1 MKKYFYALCMATALG
16 TVGCSDDKESVELDN
31 SMKTPI
37 QFSMTDEGG
46 SAITKA
52 DPMTRAGFKN
62 TTAIVMKMKSVK
74 NGDDTDKK
82 YTVTNAVAGANI
94 TDKKYS
100 AVTFDN
106 TSGINQRYWDDAH
119 GRNSQLSIF
128 AVAVPNQPSASEQ
141 LKLKDGTPA
150 GAWFRETDE
159 NLKIDW
165 KVTNTSTTADNI
177 NKEDLVYSNNI
188 KKGSTENG
196 VVEWDFT
203 TASYKAYDGEHF
215 TTQLTGGMMQF
226 RLKETAKTD
235 GPGKFDTG
243 HLNFK
248 HALSRVTLNIKADEG
263 FVPAD
268 YADDKVKDVRLNN
281 VPYKGTFDVQK
292 GTWTVTDAD
301 KAKVDLVKETLEA
314 GSTYNLKYTGQIVP
328 EYVIH
333 KDKNDVNMLQFAIN
347 NNVYYVTDK
356 MVYEALNR
364 DNATLL
370 ESDKNASG
378 NIVMKPGKNYVLNIT
393 VNKTK
398 IENITATLAD
408 WLPVTGNHEQNN
420 AYLTFEN
427 FVEKGKACSDFDL
440 YRIEDNSLTPST
452 TPGKYTSKKWYTGYT
467 VSDAKATLIDKG
479 SNTWEAKNWFFE
491 SNIHFY
497 HFRTVS
503 KSLTTKIKQGTEE
516 TEPKDY
522 FEIETGKDYH
532 WGAPMIQKDEK
543 DPKYDVD
550 KGYEDFIHY
559 AIGATE
565 STIKLQEF
573 HMMSQV
579 DIVLT
584 TTDGPDKVSLYNEG
598 TKTGTTVKIT
608 KIFQKGKVEM
618 GRGLVTTTGTT
629 SEYLVHSPGTESA
642 ADYYETQPV
651 DGTTAAVSKT
661 YSSYVIPQELIQKGA
676 GTGGTDVYVG
686 LEIQTPDKNM
696 YYVVQKLS
704 EITAGVTTPDDG
716 YNHENGDK
724 ISRWYP
730 GHHYTYTL
738 TLKKTGIDKIT
749 CSLADWKKIT
759 GSSDVTLE
767 D

>member
-62 TTAIVMKMKSVK
+62 TTAIVMKMKSV
-74 NGDDTDKK
+74 NSTDASDVK
-82 YTVTNAVAGANI
+82 YTVTNAEAGEED
-94 TDKKYS
+94 TSKKYS
-100 AVTFDN
+100 AVTFTN
-106 TSGINQRYWDDAH
+106 STSVINQRYWDDAH
-119 GRNSQLSIF
+119 GRNSKLSIF
-128 AVAVPNQPSASEQ
+128 AVAVPNQSTASEQ

-150 GAWFRETDE
+150 GSWFTEATE

-165 KVTNTSTTADNI
+165 TVTNTSTTAENI

-188 KKGSTENG
+188 QKGSSENG
-196 VVEWDFT
+196 VVEYKFT
-203 TASYKAYDGEHF
+203 TSQYTDYDGEHF

-226 RLKETAKTD
+226 RLKETAKSD
-235 GPGKFDTG
+235 GPGKFDRG

-268 YADDKVKDVRLNN
+268 YTDDKVKEVHLNN
-281 VPYKGTFDVQK
+281 VPYKGTFNVQD
-292 GTWTVTDAD
+292 GTWNAATTTTGN
-301 KAKVDLVKETLEA
+301 VDLVKEETPDA
-314 GSTYNLKYTGQIVP
+314 TFHLKYTGQIVP
-328 EYVIH
+328 EYVIR
-333 KDKNDVNMLQFAIN
+333 KGNENVNMLQFTIN

-356 MVYEALNR
+356 MVYDALNR

-370 ESDKNASG
+370 ASDKDPND

-393 VNKTK
+393 VKKTK
-398 IENITATLAD
+398 IESITATLAD
-408 WLPVTGNHEQNN
+408 WLPVTGSHTQNN
-420 AYLTFEN
+420 AYLTFSN
-427 FVEKGKACSDFDL
+427 FVEKGNHCVEFDL
-440 YRIEDNSLTPST
+440 YRIEDKSDKPST
-452 TPGKYTSKKWYTGYT
+452 TDGEHQGRDWYSGYSTSE
-467 VSDAKATLIDKG
+467 KAELTPNPAG
-479 SNTWEAKNWFFE
+479 SNTWKTNWYFE

-497 HFRTVS
+497 HFRTV
-503 KSLTTKIKQGTEE
+503 KQGT
-516 TEPKDY
+516 TIKPGTAPDPKDY

-532 WGAPMIQKDEK
+532 WGAPMIQNGGK
-543 DPKYDVD
+543 DPKYDLD
-550 KGYEDFIHY
+550 KGYEDFISY

-584 TTDGPDKVSLYNEG
+584 TTADLDKVSLYDEK

-608 KIFQKGKVEM
+608 KIFQNGKVEM
-618 GRGLVTTTGTT
+618 GRGLVSTKGTT
-629 SEYLVHSPGTESA
+629 SDYTVESSPATTSA
-642 ADYYETQPV
+642 DTYYETQPS
-651 DGTTAAVSKT
+651 DGVAAKSKVYT
-661 YSSYVIPQELIQKGA
+661 SFVVPQSLKQTGA
-676 GTGGTDVYVG
+676 GTGGADVYVG

-704 EITAGVTTPDDG
+704 KITASVTSSDDG
-716 YNHENGDK
+716 YNHKTGDE
-724 ISRWYP
+724 ITQWYP

-749 CSLADWKKIT
+749 CSLANWKEIS

>member
-16 TVGCSDDKESVELDN
+16 TVGCSDDEVPGELDN

-52 DPMTRAGFKN
+52 GFMTRAGFTRN
-62 TTAIVMKMKSVK
+62 TAIVMKMKSVHST
-74 NGDDTDKK
+74 NTSDVK
-82 YTVTNAVAGANI
+82 YTVTNAVAETEI
-94 TDKKYS
+94 SDKKYS
-100 AVTFDN
+100 KVTFAN
-106 TSGINQRYWDDAH
+106 STSGINQRYWDDAH

-128 AVAVPNQPSASEQ
+128 AVAVPNQPTASSQ
-141 LKLKDGTPA
+141 LKLNGSSTADPWFTEPA
-150 GAWFRETDE
+150 EDLTI
-159 NLKIDW
+159 NW
-165 KVTNTSTTADNI
+165 KVTNTGTTAESID
-177 NKEDLVYSNNI
+177 KEDLVYSNNI
-188 KKGSTENG
+188 QKGSTEKG
-196 VVEWDFT
+196 VVEWDFR
-203 TASYKAYDGEHF
+203 TATYKIYDGGDF
-215 TTQLTGGMMQF
+215 SNLVAGTMKFQ
-226 RLKETAKTD
+226 LKEAAKPD

-263 FVPAD
+263 FAPAD
-268 YADDKVKDVRLNN
+268 YADGKVKEVHLNN
-281 VPYKGTFDVQK
+281 VPYKGTFNVQD

-301 KAKVDLVKETLEA
+301 KGKVDLVKEAAPETN
-314 GSTYNLKYTGQIVP
+314 YNLKYTGQIVP
-328 EYVIH
+328 EYVIQ
-333 KDKNDVNMLQFAIN
+333 KGNENVNMLQFTIN

-356 MVYEALNR
+356 MVDAAL
-364 DNATLL
+364 DIAGNASLL
-370 ESDKNASG
+370 NKVSG

-393 VNKTK
+393 VKKTK
-398 IENITATLAD
+398 IESITATLAD
-408 WLPVTGNHEQNN
+408 WLPVTGSHEQNN
-420 AYLTFEN
+420 AYLTFSN
-427 FVEKGKACSDFDL
+427 FVEKGNHCGEFDL

-452 TPGKYTSKKWYTGYT
+452 DGTYQAKNWYSGYFE
-467 VSDAKATLIDKG
+467 DKAKATLTDKG
-479 SNTWEAKNWFFE
+479 SNIWATNWFFE

-497 HFRTVS
+497 HFRSVN
-503 KSLTTKIKQGTEE
+503 KDIEIKEGTE
-516 TEPKDY
+516 TPKKDY
-522 FEIETGKDYH
+522 FEIQTGKDYH
-532 WGAPMIQKDEK
+532 WGAPMTKNGGK

-550 KGYEDFIHY
+550 KGYADFISY

-573 HMMSQV
+573 HMMSKV

-584 TTDGPDKVSLYNEG
+584 TTSGADKVSLYDEA

-608 KIFQKGKVEM
+608 KIFQAGKVEM
-618 GRGLVTTTGTT
+618 GRGLVTTTGVRSDYEVKTPDQT
-629 SEYLVHSPGTESA
+629 SEDT
-642 ADYYETQPV
+642 YYKKQPV
-651 DGTTAAVSKT
+651 DGTTAAVSNVYT
-661 YSSYVIPQELIQKGA
+661 SLVIPQALVEA
-676 GTGGTDVYVG
+676 DVYVG

-704 EITAGVTTPDDG
+704 EIKAGVTTPADDG
-716 YNHENGDK
+716 YNHTNGDK
-724 ISRWYP
+724 IQRWYP

-749 CSLADWKKIT
+749 CSLADWKEIT

>member
-52 DPMTRAGFKN
+52 DPMTRAGFTSN
-62 TTAIVMKMKSVK
+62 TAIVMKMRSVK
-74 NGDDTDKK
+74 KGDNTDKK
-82 YTVTNAVAGANI
+82 YTVTNAVAEKENS
-94 TDKKYS
+94 DKQYS
-100 AVTFDN
+100 EVKFDN

-128 AVAVPNQPSASEQ
+128 AVAVPNQPTASEQ
-141 LKLKDGTPA
+141 LKLNGSSTADP
-150 GAWFRETDE
+150 WFTEADE

-165 KVTNTSTTADNI
+165 EVTKTSTTADKI

-188 KKGSTENG
+188 QEGSSENG
-196 VVEWDFT
+196 VVKWDFDNS
-203 TASYKAYDGEHF
+203 SYKVYDGEHF
-215 TTQLTGGMMQF
+215 ATQLAPGTMKFQ
-226 RLKETAKTD
+226 LKEAARED

-263 FVPAD
+263 FAPAD
-268 YADDKVKDVRLNN
+268 YADDKVKEVHLNS
-281 VPYKGTFDVQK
+281 VPYKGTFNVQK

-301 KAKVDLVKETLEA
+301 KANVDLVKETLEA
-314 GSTYNLKYTGQIVP
+314 GSTYQLKYTGQIVP
-328 EYVIH
+328 EYVIQ
-333 KDKNDVNMLQFAIN
+333 KGNENVNMLQFTIN

-356 MVYEALNR
+356 MVYEALIR
-364 DNATLL
+364 DNATSLA
-370 ESDKNASG
+370 SDKDASD

-393 VNKTK
+393 VKKTK
-398 IENITATLAD
+398 IENITATLAN

-420 AYLTFEN
+420 AYLEFEN
-427 FVEKGKACSDFDL
+427 FVEKGSACTDFDL
-440 YRIEDNSLTPST
+440 YRIEDNSDDPST
-452 TPGKYTSKKWYTGYT
+452 DGKYKSYDWFTGY
-467 VSDAKATLIDKG
+467 SEAKAKASLSQKG
-479 SNTWEAKNWFFE
+479 STNVWEATNWFFE

-497 HFRTVS
+497 HFRTAR
-503 KSLTTKIKQGTEE
+503 KSLTTEIKPGIA
-516 TEPKDY
+516 PDHRDY

-532 WGAPMIQKDEK
+532 WGAPMIQNGGK
-543 DPKYDVD
+543 DPKYDWN

-584 TTDGPDKVSLYNEG
+584 TTTGADQVSLYDED

-608 KIFQKGKVEM
+608 KIFQNGKVEM
-618 GRGLVTTTGTT
+618 GRGLVSTTGDRSDYPVTKT
-629 SEYLVHSPGTESA
+629 PGTASA
-642 ADYYETQPV
+642 ADYYKIQPV
-651 DGTTAAVSKT
+651 YGTTAAVSNT
-661 YSSYVIPQELIQKGA
+661 YSSLVIPQELVET
-676 GTGGTDVYVG
+676 GTPDVYVG

-696 YYVVQKLS
+696 YYVVEKLS
-704 EITAGVTTPDDG
+704 KIIAKVTDSDDG
-716 YNHENGDK
+716 YNQENNK
-724 ISRWYP
+724 AIERWYP

-749 CSLADWKKIT
+749 CSLANWKEIS

>member
-52 DPMTRAGFKN
+52 DPMTRAGFTSN
-62 TTAIVMKMKSVK
+62 TAIVMKMKSVHK
-74 NGDDTDKK
+74 DDGSDVK
-82 YTVTNAVAGANI
+82 YTVTNAVAGVNI

-100 AVTFDN
+100 EVKFDN

-128 AVAVPNQPSASEQ
+128 AVAVPNQPTASSQ
-141 LKLKDGTPA
+141 LTLKGGTTTP
-150 GAWFRETDE
+150 WFTEETED
-159 NLKIDW
+159 LTIDW
-165 KVTNTSTTADNI
+165 EVTKTSTTAAKIDQ
-177 NKEDLVYSNNI
+177 EDLVYSNNI
-188 KKGSTENG
+188 KDGSTENG
-196 VVEWDFT
+196 VVKWKFGNS
-203 TASYKAYDGEHF
+203 SYTDYDGEHF
-215 TTQLTGGMMQF
+215 ATQLEGGMMQF
-226 RLKETAKTD
+226 RLKEESKQD
-235 GPGKFDTG
+235 GPGKFDMG

-263 FVPAD
+263 FVPDD
-268 YADDKVKDVRLNN
+268 YAEGKVTGVHLNN
-281 VPYKGTFDVQK
+281 VPYKGTFNVQD
-292 GTWTVTDAD
+292 GTWTVTTKGD
-301 KAKVDLVKETLEA
+301 VDLVKEETPDA
-314 GSTYNLKYTGQIVP
+314 TFQLKYTGQIVP
-328 EYVIH
+328 EYVIQQ
-333 KDKNDVNMLQFAIN
+333 DKEDVNMLQFTIN
-347 NNVYYVTDK
+347 NNVYYVTDA
-356 MVYEALNR
+356 MVHEALNR
-364 DNATLL
+364 DNAALL
-370 ESDKNASG
+370 ASDKDG
-378 NIVMKPGKNYVLNIT
+378 DNIVMKPGKNYVLNIT
-393 VNKTK
+393 VKKTK
-398 IENITATLAD
+398 IEKITATLAN

-420 AYLTFEN
+420 AYLKFEN
-427 FVEKGKACSDFDL
+427 FVEKGSACTDFDL
-440 YRIEDNSLTPST
+440 YRIEDNSRTPST
-452 TPGKYTSKKWYTGYT
+452 DGNHQEKNWYSGYSKPG
-467 VSDAKATLIDKG
+467 AKASLRQKG
-479 SNTWEAKNWFFE
+479 STNVWEALDWFFD

-497 HFRTVS
+497 HFRTVR
-503 KSLTTKIKQGTEE
+503 KSLTTDIKPGSASDS
-516 TEPKDY
+516 KDY

-532 WGAPMIQKDEK
+532 WGAPMDKAK
-543 DPKYDVD
+543 NVPKYDVD
-550 KGYEDFIHY
+550 KGYEDFIYY

-584 TTDGPDKVSLYNEG
+584 TTNGADKVSLYDVA

-608 KIFQKGKVEM
+608 NIFQNGKVEM
-618 GRGLVTTTGTT
+618 GRGLVSKTGDRSDYPVTTTPGMASA
-629 SEYLVHSPGTESA
+629 SEYYQIQPSEGA
-642 ADYYETQPV
+642 AK
-651 DGTTAAVSKT
+651 SKV

-676 GTGGTDVYVG
+676 GTDGTDVYVG

-704 EITAGVTTPDDG
+704 EIQATTTGSDAG
-716 YNHENGDK
+716 YNHTNGEN
-724 ISRWYP
+724 ITRWYP

-749 CSLADWKKIT
+749 CSLANWKEIT

>member
-62 TTAIVMKMKSVK
+62 TTAIVMKMRSVHND
-74 NGDDTDKK
+74 NGSDVK
-82 YTVTNAVAGANI
+82 YTVTNAVAGEED
-94 TDKKYS
+94 TSKKYS
-100 AVTFDN
+100 AVTFTN
-106 TSGINQRYWDDAH
+106 STSVINQRYWDDAH

-128 AVAVPNQPSASEQ
+128 AVAVPNQPTASPQ
-141 LKLKDGTPA
+141 LKLEGGATTP
-150 GAWFRETDE
+150 WFTEPDE
-159 NLKIDW
+159 NLKIAW
-165 KVTNTSTTADNI
+165 KVTNTGTTADKI
-177 NKEDLVYSNNI
+177 NEEDLVYSNNI
-188 KKGSTENG
+188 QTGSEEKG
-196 VVEWDFT
+196 VVKWDFDN
-203 TASYKAYDGEHF
+203 SRYPNY
-215 TTQLTGGMMQF
+215 TGDDFSTLDVGTMQF
-226 RLKETAKTD
+226 RLKPGAGAD

-263 FVPAD
+263 FVPDD
-268 YADDKVKDVRLNN
+268 YAEGKVTGVHLNS
-281 VPYKGTFDVQK
+281 VPYKGAFNVQK

-301 KAKVDLVKETLEA
+301 KANVDLVKETLEA
-314 GSTYNLKYTGQIVP
+314 GSAYQLKYTGQIVP
-328 EYVIH
+328 EYVIQ
-333 KDKNDVNMLQFAIN
+333 KGNENVNMLQFTIN
-347 NNVYYVTDK
+347 NNVYYVTDA
-356 MVYEALNR
+356 MVHKAL
-364 DNATLL
+364 DVT
-370 ESDKNASG
+370 ENASLLDKEPTSD

-398 IENITATLAD
+398 IEKITATLAD
-408 WLPVTGNHEQNN
+408 WLPVTGSHTQNN
-420 AYLTFEN
+420 AYLKFES
-427 FVEKGKACSDFDL
+427 FVANGDPCDKFDL
-440 YRIEDNSLTPST
+440 YRIEDKSSTPST
-452 TPGKYTSKKWYTGYT
+452 TQGEYKSYNWYTGYAAG
-467 VSDAKATLIDKG
+467 AKADLTQDLTDPKKWA
-479 SNTWEAKNWFFE
+479 TKWFFE
-491 SNIHFY
+491 SNTHFY
-497 HFRTVS
+497 HFRTVN
-503 KSLTTKIKQGTEE
+503 QGTVIKAGSE
-516 TEPKDY
+516 TPKPKDY

-532 WGAPMIQKDEK
+532 WGAPMIQKDGK
-543 DPKYDVD
+543 DPKYDLN

-573 HMMSQV
+573 HMMSKV

-584 TTDGPDKVSLYNEG
+584 TTSGPDKVLLYDETATPN
-598 TKTGTTVKIT
+598 KGTTVKIT

-618 GRGLVTTTGTT
+618 GRGLVSKTGDRSDYDVIDAPETT
-629 SEYLVHSPGTESA
+629 SEDTYYQTKPAEGT
-642 ADYYETQPV
+642 P
-651 DGTTAAVSKT
+651 AVSKT
-661 YSSYVIPQELIQKGA
+661 YSSYVIPQSLVET
-676 GTGGTDVYVG
+676 GTPDVYVG

-704 EITAGVTTPDDG
+704 EIKATTTGSDAG
-716 YNHENGDK
+716 YNHTNDEK
-724 ISRWYP
+724 ITRWYP

-749 CSLADWKKIT
+749 CSLADWKEIS

>member
-52 DPMTRAGFKN
+52 DPMTRAGFTGN
-62 TTAIVMKMKSVK
+62 TAIVMKMKSVNK
-74 NGDDTDKK
+74 DDDSDVK
-82 YTVTNAVAGANI
+82 YTVTNAVAGVNI

-100 AVTFDN
+100 KVEFDN

-119 GRNSQLSIF
+119 GRNSKLSIF
-128 AVAVPNQPSASEQ
+128 AVAVPNQPTASSQ
-141 LKLKDGTPA
+141 LTLKGGATTP
-150 GAWFRETDE
+150 WFMEPDE

-165 KVTNTSTTADNI
+165 TVTQTSTTAESI

-188 KKGSTENG
+188 KEGSMEKG
-196 VVEWDFT
+196 VVKWNFDNSNYPNYT
-203 TASYKAYDGEHF
+203 GEDLS
-215 TTQLTGGMMQF
+215 TLDTGTMQF
-226 RLKETAKTD
+226 RLKDDSKTD

-263 FVPAD
+263 FVPDD
-268 YADDKVKDVRLNN
+268 YAEGKVTGVHLNN
-281 VPYKGTFDVQK
+281 VPYKGTFNVKD

-301 KAKVDLVKETLEA
+301 KAKVDLVKEDTPDA
-314 GSTYNLKYTGQIVP
+314 TFHLKYTGQIVP
-328 EYVIH
+328 EYVIQ
-333 KDKNDVNMLQFAIN
+333 KDKNDVNMLQFTIN

-356 MVYEALNR
+356 MVYDALNK
-364 DNATLL
+364 DNATSLA
-370 ESDKNASG
+370 SDKDDSG

-393 VNKTK
+393 VKKTK

-408 WLPVTGNHEQNN
+408 WLPVTGNYERNN
-420 AYLTFEN
+420 AYLWFEN
-427 FVEKGKACSDFDL
+427 FVEMGSACTDFDL
-440 YRIEDNSLTPST
+440 YRIEDNSDAPST
-452 TPGKYTSKKWYTGYT
+452 DGNHQERKWYSGYSKSGAKASLSKK
-467 VSDAKATLIDKG
+467 G
-479 SNTWEAKNWFFE
+479 STNVWEATNWFFD

-497 HFRTVS
+497 HFRTVN
-503 KSLTTKIKQGTEE
+503 QGTTIKPGAEE

-522 FEIETGKDYH
+522 FEIETGTDYH
-532 WGAPMIQKDEK
+532 WGAPMIKNGGK
-543 DPKYDVD
+543 DPKYNLEN
-550 KGYEDFIHY
+550 GYADFIHY

-584 TTDGPDKVSLYNEG
+584 TTKDPDKVSLYDEE

-608 KIFQKGKVEM
+608 KIFQAGKVEM
-618 GRGLVTTTGTT
+618 GRGLVTKTGDRSDYPVTKT
-629 SEYLVHSPGTESA
+629 PGTASA
-642 ADYYETQPV
+642 AAYYATQPV
-651 DGTTAAVSKT
+651 DGTTPAVSKT
-661 YSSYVIPQELIQKGA
+661 YSSLVIPQSLVEA
-676 GTGGTDVYVG
+676 DVYVG

-704 EITAGVTTPDDG
+704 EITAGVTTSDDG
-716 YNHENGDK
+716 YNHTNGEK
-724 ISRWYP
+724 ITRWYP

-749 CSLADWKKIT
+749 CSLANWKEIS

>member
-16 TVGCSDDKESVELDN
+16 TVGCSDDEVPGELDN

-52 DPMTRAGFKN
+52 GFMTRAGFARN
-62 TTAIVMKMKSVK
+62 TAIVMKMKSVHST
-74 NGDDTDKK
+74 NTSDVK
-82 YTVTNAVAGANI
+82 YTVTNAVAEKENS
-94 TDKKYS
+94 DKQYS
-100 AVTFDN
+100 EVKFDN

-128 AVAVPNQPSASEQ
+128 AVAVPNQPTASEQ
-141 LKLKDGTPA
+141 LKLNGSSTADP
-150 GAWFRETDE
+150 WFTEADE

-165 KVTNTSTTADNI
+165 EVTKTSTTADKI

-188 KKGSTENG
+188 QEGSSENG
-196 VVEWDFT
+196 VVKWDFDNS
-203 TASYKAYDGEHF
+203 SYKVYDGEHF
-215 TTQLTGGMMQF
+215 ATQLAPGTMKFQ
-226 RLKETAKTD
+226 LKEAARED

-263 FVPAD
+263 FAPAD
-268 YADDKVKDVRLNN
+268 YADDKVKEVHLNS
-281 VPYKGTFDVQK
+281 VPYKGTFNVQK

-301 KAKVDLVKETLEA
+301 KANVDLVKETLEA
-314 GSTYNLKYTGQIVP
+314 GSTYQLKYTGQIVP
-328 EYVIH
+328 EYVIQ
-333 KDKNDVNMLQFAIN
+333 KGNENVNMLQFTIN

-356 MVYEALNR
+356 MVYDALNR
-364 DNATLL
+364 DNATSLA
-370 ESDKNASG
+370 SDKDDSD

-398 IENITATLAD
+398 IEKITATLAD
-408 WLPVTGNHEQNN
+408 WLPVTGNHTQNN
-420 AYLTFEN
+420 AYLTFTN
-427 FVEKGKACSDFDL
+427 FVEKGSHCSDFDL
-440 YRIEDNSLTPST
+440 YRIEDNSSTPST
-452 TPGKYTSKKWYTGYT
+452 TPGEHTSKKWYTGYT
-467 VSDAKATLIDKG
+467 VSGAKATLTDKG
-479 SNTWEAKNWFFE
+479 SNTWATNWFFE

-503 KSLTTKIKQGTEE
+503 KSLTTEIKQGTEA

-522 FEIETGKDYH
+522 FEIQTGKDYH
-532 WGAPMIQKDEK
+532 WGAPMIKNGGK
-543 DPKYDVD
+543 DPKYDLN

-584 TTDGPDKVSLYNEG
+584 TTTGADQVSLYDED

-608 KIFQKGKVEM
+608 KIFQNGKVEM
-618 GRGLVTTTGTT
+618 GRGLVSTTGTT
-629 SEYLVHSPGTESA
+629 SDYNVTSPKTTSA
-642 ADYYETQPV
+642 DTYYQTKPV
-651 DGTTAAVSKT
+651 DGTTAAVSKV
-661 YSSYVIPQELIQKGA
+661 YSSLVIPQELVET
-676 GTGGTDVYVG
+676 GTPDVYVG

-696 YYVVQKLS
+696 YYVVEKLS
-704 EITAGVTTPDDG
+704 KIIAKVTDSDDG
-716 YNHENGDK
+716 YNQENNK
-724 ISRWYP
+724 AIERWYP

-749 CSLADWKKIT
+749 CSLANWKEIS

>member
-62 TTAIVMKMKSVK
+62 TTAIVMKMRSVHK
-74 NGDDTDKK
+74 DNGSDVK
-82 YTVTNAVAGANI
+82 YTVTNAVAGEED
-94 TDKKYS
+94 TSKKYS
-100 AVTFDN
+100 AVTFTN
-106 TSGINQRYWDDAH
+106 STSVINQRYWDDAH

-128 AVAVPNQPSASEQ
+128 AVAVPNQPTASSQ
-141 LKLKDGTPA
+141 LKLEGGATTP
-150 GAWFRETDE
+150 WFTEPDE
-159 NLKIDW
+159 NLKIAW
-165 KVTNTSTTADNI
+165 KVTNTGTTADKI
-177 NKEDLVYSNNI
+177 NEEDLVYSNNI
-188 KKGSTENG
+188 QTGSEERG
-196 VVEWDFT
+196 VVKYDFINALDYT
-203 TASYKAYDGEHF
+203 EY
-215 TTQLTGGMMQF
+215 TGVDFETKLAAGTMQF
-226 RLKETAKTD
+226 QLKDNSKQD
-235 GPGKFDTG
+235 GPGKFDKG

-268 YADDKVKDVRLNN
+268 YTADKVKDVHLNN
-281 VPYKGTFDVQK
+281 VPYKGTFNVQK

-301 KAKVDLVKETLEA
+301 KANVDLVKEDTPDA
-314 GSTYNLKYTGQIVP
+314 TFHLKYTGQIVP
-328 EYVIH
+328 EYVIR
-333 KDKNDVNMLQFAIN
+333 KGNKNVNMLQFTIN
-347 NNVYYVTDK
+347 NNVYYVTDE
-356 MVYEALNR
+356 MVYEALDR
-364 DNATLL
+364 DNAASLA
-370 ESDKNASG
+370 SDKDASD
-378 NIVMKPGKNYVLNIT
+378 NILMKPGKNYVLNIT
-393 VNKTK
+393 VKKTK

-408 WLPVTGNHEQNN
+408 WLTVKGEYERNN

-427 FVEKGKACSDFDL
+427 FVEKGNACTDFDL
-440 YRIEDNSLTPST
+440 YRIPDNSSKPST
-452 TPGKYTSKKWYTGYT
+452 TPGDHTSYNWFTGY
-467 VSDAKATLIDKG
+467 SEAKARASLSQKG
-479 SNTWEAKNWFFE
+479 STNVWEATNWFFD

-497 HFRTVS
+497 HFRTAR
-503 KSLTTKIKQGTEE
+503 KSLTTEIKPGTA
-516 TEPKDY
+516 PDYRDY
-522 FEIETGKDYH
+522 FEIETGNDYH
-532 WGAPMIQKDEK
+532 WGAPMDKSK
-543 DPKYDVD
+543 NVPKYAVD
-550 KGYEDFIHY
+550 KGYEDFIYY

-565 STIKLQEF
+565 SIIKLQEF

-584 TTDGPDKVSLYNEG
+584 TTKGPDKVSLYDED

-608 KIFQKGKVEM
+608 NIFQKGQVEM
-618 GRGLVTTTGTT
+618 GRGLVSTTGVRSNYDVDTPDQT
-629 SEYLVHSPGTESA
+629 S
-642 ADYYETQPV
+642 ADTYYQTKPV

-661 YSSYVIPQELIQKGA
+661 YSSYVIPQSLVET
-676 GTGGTDVYVG
+676 GTPDVYVG

-704 EITAGVTTPDDG
+704 AIKAGVTTPDDG
-716 YNHENGDK
+716 YNHTNGDP
-724 ISRWYP
+724 ITRWYP

-749 CSLADWKKIT
+749 CSLANWKEIS

>member
-52 DPMTRAGFKN
+52 GFMTRAGFTSN
-62 TTAIVMKMKSVK
+62 TAIVMKMKSV
-74 NGDDTDKK
+74 NSTDNSDVK
-82 YTVTNAVAGANI
+82 YTVTNAVAGAVTAKN
-94 TDKKYS
+94 YS
-100 AVTFDN
+100 EVTFTN
-106 TSGINQRYWDDAH
+106 STSTINQRYWDDAH
-119 GRNSQLSIF
+119 GRNSQLSVF
-128 AVAVPNQPSASEQ
+128 AVAVPNQSSASEQ
-141 LKLKDGTPA
+141 LKLTDRTT
-150 GAWFRETDE
+150 GAWFTETDE

-165 KVTNTSTTADNI
+165 TVTNAGTTAEKI

-188 KKGSTENG
+188 QKGSSENG
-196 VVEWDFT
+196 VVKYIFETSQYTDYTGDNFLT
-203 TASYKAYDGEHF
+203 TLEGE
-215 TTQLTGGMMQF
+215 TMQF
-226 RLKETAKTD
+226 RLKEAAKPD
-235 GPGKFDTG
+235 GPGKFDRG

-263 FVPAD
+263 FSTAD
-268 YADDKVKDVRLNN
+268 YADGKVKEVHLNN
-281 VPYKGTFDVQK
+281 VPYKGTFNVQD
-292 GTWTVTDAD
+292 GTWAVTDAD
-301 KAKVDLVKETLEA
+301 KGQVDLVKEAAPETN
-314 GSTYNLKYTGQIVP
+314 YNLKYTGQIVP
-328 EYVIH
+328 EYVIQ
-333 KDKNDVNMLQFAIN
+333 KGNENVNMLQFTIN
-347 NNVYYVTDK
+347 NNVYYVTDA
-356 MVYEALNR
+356 MVHTAL
-364 DNATLL
+364 DVT
-370 ESDKNASG
+370 ENASLLDKETISD

-398 IENITATLAD
+398 IEKITATLAD
-408 WLPVTGNHEQNN
+408 WLPVTGNHTQNN
-420 AYLTFEN
+420 AYLTFTN
-427 FVEKGKACSDFDL
+427 FVEKGSHCSDFDL
-440 YRIEDNSLTPST
+440 YRIEDNSSTPST
-452 TPGKYTSKKWYTGYT
+452 TPGEHTSKKWYTGYT
-467 VSDAKATLIDKG
+467 VSGAKATLTDKG
-479 SNTWEAKNWFFE
+479 SNTWATNWFFE

-503 KSLTTKIKQGTEE
+503 KSLTTEIKQGTEA

-522 FEIETGKDYH
+522 FEIQTGKDYH
-532 WGAPMIQKDEK
+532 WGAPMIKNGGK
-543 DPKYDVD
+543 DPKYDLN

-584 TTDGPDKVSLYNEG
+584 TTTGADQVSLYDED

-608 KIFQKGKVEM
+608 KIFQNGKVEM
-618 GRGLVTTTGTT
+618 GRGLVSTTGTT
-629 SEYLVHSPGTESA
+629 SDYNVTSPKTTSA
-642 ADYYETQPV
+642 DTYYQTKPV
-651 DGTTAAVSKT
+651 DGTTAAVSKV
-661 YSSYVIPQELIQKGA
+661 YSSLVIPQELVET
-676 GTGGTDVYVG
+676 GTPDVYVG

-696 YYVVQKLS
+696 YYVVEKLS
-704 EITAGVTTPDDG
+704 KIIAKVTDSDDG
-716 YNHENGDK
+716 YNQENNK
-724 ISRWYP
+724 AIERWYP

-749 CSLADWKKIT
+749 CSLANWKEIS